1 VSYPSGFVDWGF
13 VEILEQLEISNW
25 SGPFPPEAAA
35 ALEAGKILYAPL
47 LKFDLTEAERRFLSP
62 GYLDGKTKNL
72 SFDPGSEELR
82 GSSASGA
89 DRAGLQSMLRR
100 FSTSSHE
107 LVSGLCPGYRDRL
120 QVGRTSFRPAE
131 IAGRASSWRKDDT
144 RLHVDAF
151 PSRPLQ
157 GRRIL
162 RVFTNVG
169 HAVRLW
175 KTGEPFE
182 RVAERF
188 LRGVRPPFPGSSWL
202 LHRLQIV
209 KGRRTGYDHFMLG
222 IHDAMKADQEYQ
234 SQVPQT
240 EIAFPPGATW
250 ACFTDSVS
258 HAALSGQFA
267 FEQTFYLPVEAMRDP
282 ERSPLRVLERLA
294 GRSLA

>member
-1 VSYPSGFVDWGF
+1 
-13 VEILEQLEISNW
+13 VEILEQLEISKW

-35 ALEAGKILYAPL
+35 ALEAGKIVYAPL
-47 LKFDLTEAERRFLSP
+47 LTFELNEAERRFLSP
-62 GYLDGKTKNL
+62 GYLNGKTKNL
-72 SFDPGSEELR
+72 SFDPGSEDLR

-89 DRAGLQSMLRR
+89 DRAGLQAMLRR
-100 FSTSSHE
+100 FSTCSCE
-107 LVSGLCPGYRDRL
+107 FISGMCPSYRDRL

-131 IAGRASSWRKDDT
+131 IAGRASSWRRDDT

-169 HAVRLW
+169 QAVRLW
-175 KTGEPFE
+175 RTGEPFQG
-182 RVAERF
+182 VAERF

-202 LHRLQIV
+202 LHRLRIV
-209 KGRRTGYDHFMLG
+209 KGRRTRYDHFMLH

-282 ERSPLRVLERLA
+282 ERSPLRVLERLV
-294 GRSLA
+294 GKSLT

>member
-1 VSYPSGFVDWGF
+1 MEV
-13 VEILEQLEISNW
+13 LEQLEISNW
-25 SGPFPPEAAA
+25 SGPFGVEAVS
-35 ALEAGKILYAPL
+35 ALEAGKIVYAPL
-47 LKFDLTEAERRFLSP
+47 LTFELNEAERRFLSP

-82 GSSASGA
+82 GSSAGGA

-100 FSTSSHE
+100 FSTCSCQFI
-107 LVSGLCPGYRDRL
+107 SGLCPIYQDRL
-120 QVGRTSFRPAE
+120 QVGRTSFRPVE

-169 HAVRLW
+169 QAVRLW
-175 KTGEPFE
+175 KMGEPFQG
-182 RVAERF
+182 VAERF
-188 LRGVRPPFPGSSWL
+188 LRGVRPPLPGSSWL
-202 LHRLQIV
+202 LHRLRIV
-209 KGRRTGYDHFMLG
+209 KGRRTRYDHFMLG

-267 FEQTFYLPVEAMRDP
+267 FEQTFYLPVAAMRDP
-282 ERSPLRVLERLA
+282 ERSPLRVLERLV
-294 GRSLA
+294 RRPLV